1 MAATERQILIVHS
14 PFEAAFAVEV
24 APPLPDE
31 DLNAEFPDHRRASR
45 WADGL
50 RRSRGWR
57 VIDRTG
63 LSDLRYRS
71 YKTVR

>member
-1 MAATERQILIVHS
+1 MLSAAERVIRIVHA

-24 APPLPDE
+24 APPLVNE
-31 DLNAEFPDHRRASR
+31 DLNATFPDHHRASR

-50 RRSRGWR
+50 HRTRGWR

-63 LSDLRYRS
+63 LADLHRQQA
-71 YKTVR
+71 

>member
-1 MAATERQILIVHS
+1 MQIGSERIVRIVHE
-14 PFEAAFAVEV
+14 PFGAAFAVEV

-31 DLNAEFPDHRRASR
+31 DLNATFPDHRRASR

-50 RRSRGWR
+50 RRTRGWR

-63 LSDLRYRS
+63 LADLTRPQA
-71 YKTVR
+71 